1 MGTATPARLF
11 SSSSVSASCPSVPIA
26 STHDGNT
33 DEAHKGKG
41 DYAYAQ
47 IIRELMHR
55 NPHFR
60 VLALTATPGGKPE
73 AVQEICDSLHISHIE
88 IRDERSSDLKQHIF
102 QKVCSTLLSPPEQ
115 FVDRH
120 PSATQEIEQHI
131 VNMSG
136 DILVTRSLLASLME
150 VPRSLVVLEWVSN
163 LHAVSRLS
171 RGSRVRM
178 PSRVIRIPSSY
189 ILTGAKRNSRESVLP
204 ASGN

>member
-1 MGTATPARLF
+1 MTFVAGIVILVGLF
-11 SSSSVSASCPSVPIA
+11 FSWLVSASRPLVPIV
-26 STHDGNT
+26 STLNGNA

-47 IIRELMHR
+47 IIRELMNK

-102 QKVCSTLLSPPEQ
+102 EKVCPDVLSPPKR
-115 FVDRH
+115 FVDGH
-120 PSATQEIEQHI
+120 PSAMQEIEQHI

-136 DILVTRSLLASLME
+136 DILETRSLLAGLME
-150 VPRSLVVLEWVSN
+150 VPRSLVVL
-163 LHAVSRLS
+163 
-171 RGSRVRM
+171 
-178 PSRVIRIPSSY
+178 
-189 ILTGAKRNSRESVLP
+189 K
-204 ASGN
+204 